1 MNFNIPKHF
10 HVGGQDMEVKIVDK
24 VPDDSGWSG
33 SCCICEGVIYIA
45 NKPKG
50 IEQSDR
56 SKLNTFFHELTHSI
70 LSTMY
75 HELNDN
81 EQFVSTF
88 ASFLTEAIKSMEE
101 Q

>member
-50 IEQSDR
+50 IEQSDS
-56 SKLNTFFHELTHSI
+56 SKLNTFFHELTHAV
-70 LSTMY
+70 LSTMN

-81 EQFVSTF
+81 EQFVSIF

-101 Q
+101 